1 VFTGW
6 TQVVFS
12 VNASRAI
19 NYYINHA
26 AGTFTNINTATNTLF
41 TINRLAAGYSSGGNY
56 YAFDGNIGS
65 INIYNRALSAAE
77 VSNNFEA
84 LRGRFGI

>member
-1 VFTGW
+1 
-6 TQVVFS
+6 
-12 VNASRAI
+12 
-19 NYYINHA
+19 
-26 AGTFTNINTATNTLF
+26 
-41 TINRLAAGYSSGGNY
+41 LAAGYSSGGNY